1 MIQNEYSN
9 NGIQRKLLSPHIFG
23 ISVYTIR
30 IDFCRV
36 CSTISP
42 IFLKGLVSPAQE
54 TAVKGCIDKLERIL
68 TCATKKRPDG
78 PPSVLSDVDPKT
90 TEREKLKSFFAKTLA
105 TQMVQRGMVN
115 LTEYELHKLV
125 YAIAT
130 KTSLDDGT
138 LAEPPKYPPAPSPPP
153 PQQNYGYYGQGY
165 ATGPSNSS
173 M

>member
-1 MIQNEYSN
+1 MVSKMTHCKIIVTSKSF
-9 NGIQRKLLSPHIFG
+9 RIFALIVS
-23 ISVYTIR
+23 ISYLFLQFPI
-30 IDFCRV
+30 
-36 CSTISP
+36 IS
-42 IFLKGLVSPAQE
+42 LKGLVTPAQE

-105 TQMVQRGMVN
+105 TQMVQRGMAN

-125 YAIAT
+125 YAIAV
-130 KTSLDDGT
+130 KTSLDDGN

-153 PQQNYGYYGQGY
+153 PHHSYGYYGQGY
-165 ATGPSNSS
+165 ATGPSTSA